1 MNFEGQSGQRQ
12 QHRQGGQDGSGEQAR
27 TPTQQREVE
36 RKYDIPEGAGEPDLS
51 KLGGG
56 LSAGEPSTEKLVA
69 EYVDSPDLVIL
80 GARCVLRRRTG
91 GDDEGWHLKRP
102 RSGDERIELHA
113 PVGSP
118 RRVPPELRAEFAE
131 ILGDRPVLPLV
142 ELTTMRTTTQ
152 VRGEVS
158 AADADEAAE
167 PQLVALICEDAVHA
181 KVVRLGHQR
190 ELQWREYEVELVG
203 DAPPRVFDEIESVL
217 FAAGLTASAHKSKMV
232 RSLDGVEAT
241 QPATARGPVGD
252 AVVAALAQ
260 RFGEFQA
267 SEAHARTDEPDAVHQ
282 TRVAVRRLRSVLTVY
297 ADVFT
302 KGATDELRDELRWVG
317 RVLGEP
323 RDAEVLTELLAAEFE
338 ALAADETQLRVPE
351 VQELVLGWLGERHDA
366 AFSEFLAAVDS
377 ARWDALHVKI
387 VDFLADPPFASHAEL
402 RAAGAM
408 RRAAR
413 DAMSRVAALT
423 DRARKKPQK
432 SDRWHDVRKAAKSVR
447 YAFEVLEGLPDLKA
461 GGERKAWKR
470 VAKAFGSVQ
479 DGALLDDELAGLI
492 ARVQTEAS
500 DGVERPGETVEVLE
514 SVRQRIRD
522 RHDAELVRARDLLD
536 DLV

>member
-1 MNFEGQSGQRQ
+1 MGIEGQSGQ
-12 QHRQGGQDGSGEQAR
+12 GSSTGQTEQTR

-36 RKYDIPEGAGEPDLS
+36 RKYDIPEGSAKPDLS

-56 LSAGEPSTEKLVA
+56 LSAGEPNTEKLVA

-131 ILGDRPVLPLV
+131 ILSDRPVLPLV
-142 ELTTMRTTTQ
+142 ELTTMRTTT
-152 VRGEVS
+152 EVWG
-158 AADADEAAE
+158 AADTEGAE
-167 PQLVALICEDAVHA
+167 RPLVALICEDDVHA

-190 ELQWREYEVELVG
+190 ELAWREYEVELVG
-203 DAPPRVFDEIESVL
+203 DAPLRVFDEVESAL
-217 FAAGLTASAHKSKMV
+217 FAAGLVASAHKSKMV
-232 RSLDGVEAT
+232 RSLEGVEAT
-241 QPATARGPVGD
+241 PPATAGGPVGA
-252 AVVAALAQ
+252 AVVAALAR

-267 SEAHARTDEPDAVHQ
+267 SEALARTDEPDAVHQ
-282 TRVAVRRLRSVLTVY
+282 TRVAVRRLRSLLTVF
-297 ADVFT
+297 ADVFK
-302 KGATDELRDELRWVG
+302 KGATDELRDELQWVG

-323 RDAEVLTELLAAEFE
+323 RDAEVLSEVLAAEFE
-338 ALAADETQLRVPE
+338 ALGADETQLRVGE
-351 VQELVLGWLGERHDA
+351 VQHLVLGWLGERHEA

-387 VDFLADPPFASHAEL
+387 VDFLADPPLAARAEL

-413 DAMSRVAALT
+413 DAMRRVAART

-432 SDRWHDVRKAAKSVR
+432 SERWHDVRKSVKSVR
-447 YAFEVLEGLPDLKA
+447 YAFEALEGLPDLKA

-470 VAKAFGSVQ
+470 VAKVFGGVQ
-479 DGALLDDELAGLI
+479 DGALLDDELTSLI
-492 ARVQTEAS
+492 ARVQAEAS
-500 DGVERPGETVEVLE
+500 DGVELPGETVEVLE
-514 SVRQRIRD
+514 SARERIRD
-522 RHDAELVRARDLLD
+522 RQDAELVRARDLLD